1 MSRGSMTEEEA
12 TMPISSRTVTSKAP
26 RFWRSLVRPRS
37 LGLLLSYL
45 ALAVFAFT
53 TIFPFLWMIST
64 TFKSR
69 GAIFSLP
76 PTLYPD
82 LLFKEGMWD
91 AYREVWTEHNFLRYT
106 LNSFFVAGMAATGQL
121 IAASLAGFAFA
132 RMKFKGSNFLF
143 ALLLATTII
152 PVEVTIIPEFLLMAR
167 LRWLDTYLP
176 LIVPSFL
183 VASFG
188 TFMLREF
195 FAAVPDELV
204 EAAVLD
210 GASTFGIYRRIFL
223 PLSVPAMTTLFLIA
237 FIHNWN
243 ELLRPV
249 LYIST
254 PALRTVTVGLTTF
267 QNEYGAQWNLL
278 LAGAVISVLPLLIIY
293 IVAQRYVVEGIA
305 TTGLK

>member
-1 MSRGSMTEEEA
+1 MTTGTPSVRSRQSLWGASLA
-12 TMPISSRTVTSKAP
+12 S
-26 RFWRSLVRPRS
+26 FWRARWLKTT
-37 LGLLLSYL
+37 LKYLLLL
-45 ALAVFAFT
+45 LFAFL
-53 TIFPFLWMIST
+53 TIFPFLWMVST

-76 PTLYPD
+76 PQLYPD

-91 AYREVWTEHNFLRYT
+91 AYVTVLTKHNFIRYT
-106 LNSFFVAGMAATGQL
+106 ANSFFVAGMAAIGQL

-132 RMKFKGSNFLF
+132 RMEFKGSTFLF
-143 ALLLATTII
+143 ALLLSTTII
-152 PVEVTIIPEFLLMAR
+152 PTEVAIIPEFLLMAR
-167 LRWLDTYLP
+167 LNWLDTYLP
-176 LIVPSFL
+176 LIVPSFF

-195 FAAVPDELV
+195 FASVPDELV

-210 GASTFGIYRRIFL
+210 GASTFGIYWRIFL
-223 PLSVPAMTTLFLIA
+223 PLSIPAMTALFLIA
-237 FIHNWN
+237 FINNWN

-254 PALRTVTVGLTTF
+254 SSLRTVTIGLTTF

-278 LAGAVISVLPLLIIY
+278 LAGAVISILPLLLVY
-293 IVAQRYVVEGIA
+293 IFAQRFIVEGIA

>member
-1 MSRGSMTEEEA
+1 MSMRQTLSPTQTTLNKSGGFQF
-12 TMPISSRTVTSKAP
+12 KAF
-26 RFWRSLVRPRS
+26 RRLFAYTL
-37 LGLLLSYL
+37 L
-45 ALAVFAFT
+45 ALFAFT

-64 TFKSR
+64 TLKSR

-76 PTLYPD
+76 PSLIPD

-91 AYREVWTEHNFLRYT
+91 AYKEVWTDHNFLRYSI
-106 LNSFFVAGMAATGQL
+106 NSFIVASSAAIGQL
-121 IAASLAGFAFA
+121 VTSSLAGFAFA
-132 RMKFKGSNFLF
+132 RMKFKGSGLLF
-143 ALLLATTII
+143 ALLLSTTMI

-167 LRWLDTYLP
+167 LDWLNSYLP

-183 VASFG
+183 VGSLG

-195 FAAVPDELV
+195 FASVPDELV

-210 GASTFGIYRRIFL
+210 GASTFRIYKDIFL

-249 LYIST
+249 LYISN
-254 PALRTVTVGLTTF
+254 PDLRTVTIGLTTF

-278 LAGAVISVLPLLIIY
+278 LAGAVISVLPLLLIY
-293 IVAQRYVVEGIA
+293 IFAQRYVVEGIA

>member
-1 MSRGSMTEEEA
+1 MT
-12 TMPISSRTVTSKAP
+12 TNISSVPSRQPNSKGIRSIFKPRTLRAT
-26 RFWRSLVRPRS
+26 F
-37 LGLLLSYL
+37 SYIV
-45 ALAVFAFT
+45 LAVFAFT
-53 TIFPFLWMIST
+53 TIFPFLWMIAT

-91 AYREVWTEHNFLRYT
+91 AYKEVWTKHNFLRYT
-106 LNSFFVAGMAATGQL
+106 INSFIVAGAASLGQL
-121 IAASLAGFAFA
+121 ITASLAGFAFA
-132 RMKFKGSNFLF
+132 RMKFRGSGFLF
-143 ALLLATTII
+143 AMLLSTTMI
-152 PVEVTIIPEFLLMAR
+152 PVEVTIIPEFLLMAK
-167 LRWLDTYLP
+167 LDWLDSYLP

-183 VASFG
+183 VGSFG

-195 FAAVPDELV
+195 FSSVPDELV

-210 GASTFGIYRRIFL
+210 GASTFRIYKDIFL
-223 PLSVPAMTTLFLIA
+223 PISIPAMTTLFLIA
-237 FIHNWN
+237 FINNWN

-254 PALRTVTVGLTTF
+254 PELRTVTVGLTTF

-293 IVAQRYVVEGIA
+293 ILAQRYVVEGIA

>member
-1 MSRGSMTEEEA
+1 LNSR
-12 TMPISSRTVTSKAP
+12 R
-26 RFWRSLVRPRS
+26 WRA
-37 LGLLLSYL
+37 LLSYGVL
-45 ALAVFAFT
+45 LVFAFT
-53 TIFPFLWMIST
+53 TAFPFFWMVTT

-82 LLFKEGMWD
+82 LLFQEGMWD
-91 AYREVWTEHNFLRYT
+91 AYREVWTRHNFVRYT
-106 LNSFFVAGMAATGQL
+106 ANSFLVAGAAAIGQL

-132 RMKFKGSNFLF
+132 RMKFRGSAVIF
-143 ALLLATTII
+143 AVLLSTTMI
-152 PVEVTIIPEFLLMAR
+152 PTEVIIIPEFLLMAR
-167 LRWLDTYLP
+167 LDWLDTYLP

-195 FAAVPDELV
+195 FASVPDELV
-204 EAAVLD
+204 NAAVLD
-210 GASTFGIYRRIFL
+210 GASTFRIYKDIFL
-223 PLSVPAMTTLFLIA
+223 PISIPALTTLFLIA

-254 PALRTVTVGLTTF
+254 PELRTVTIGLTTF

-278 LAGAVISVLPLLIIY
+278 LSGAVIAVLPLIVLY
-293 IVAQRYVVEGIA
+293 IAAQRYVVEGIA

>member
-1 MSRGSMTEEEA
+1 MT
-12 TMPISSRTVTSKAP
+12 TNISSVPSRQPNSKGIRSIFKPRTLRAT
-26 RFWRSLVRPRS
+26 F
-37 LGLLLSYL
+37 SYIV
-45 ALAVFAFT
+45 LAVFAFT
-53 TIFPFLWMIST
+53 TIFPFLWMIAT

-91 AYREVWTEHNFLRYT
+91 AYKEVWTKHNFLRYT
-106 LNSFFVAGMAATGQL
+106 INSFIVAGAASLGQL
-121 IAASLAGFAFA
+121 ITASLAGFAFA
-132 RMKFKGSNFLF
+132 RMKFRGSGFLF
-143 ALLLATTII
+143 AMLLSTTMI
-152 PVEVTIIPEFLLMAR
+152 PVEVTIIPEFLLMAK
-167 LRWLDTYLP
+167 LDWLDSYLP

-183 VASFG
+183 VGSFG

-195 FAAVPDELV
+195 FSSVPDELV

-210 GASTFGIYRRIFL
+210 GASTFRIYKDIFL
-223 PLSVPAMTTLFLIA
+223 PISIPAMTTLFLIA
-237 FIHNWN
+237 FINNWN

-293 IVAQRYVVEGIA
+293 ILAQRYVVEGIA